1 MTSSVVGARRGEKG
15 ASNLSSLRAGT
26 APIRTWQVCI
36 DAVPHTVQ
44 GTECRSSISP
54 DTAFVYRSSSA
65 STEGLCGSTG
75 VSSATFRFGSAVV
88 AIAASATVRRRTASK
103 PGCAS
108 NARPMPVGKAVVEGA
123 ENMPSEQ
130 LGIVRGENKP
140 DAVGHYVKVMD
151 LAKQAPTTASTKW
164 TVRRSIRLHK
174 RK

>member
-1 MTSSVVGARRGEKG
+1 LWARRGEKG
-15 ASNLSSLRAGT
+15 ASKLSSLRTGT
-26 APIRTWQVCI
+26 APIGTWQVCTG
-36 DAVPHTVQ
+36 AVPHTVQ

-54 DTAFVYRSSSA
+54 DTAFVYRPSSA

-88 AIAASATVRRRTASK
+88 AIAASATVRRHTASK
-103 PGCAS
+103 RGFAS
-108 NARPMPVGKAVVEGA
+108 NARPIPAGKAVVEGA

-140 DAVGHYVKVMD
+140 DAARPVKVMD
-151 LAKQAPTTASTKW
+151 LARQAPATALTTLS
-164 TVRRSIRLHK
+164 VRSLIGLHK